1 MKRETAKR
9 LHDAESACAEARQFC
24 ATSTKERFVEDRP
37 LQLAVQKLTEIV
49 GEALRQAEESDRE
62 AVRSV
67 PELRVVVDTRN
78 RLVHGYDTVDYGVLW
93 DIVERRVPELQER
106 LLRLLKDAPVSSFG
120 KVPDDPD

>member
-1 MKRETAKR
+1 M
-9 LHDAESACAEARQFC
+9 
-24 ATSTKERFVEDRP
+24 
-37 LQLAVQKLTEIV
+37 QLAVQKLTEIV
-49 GEALRQAEESDRE
+49 GEALRQAEESDREAE